1 MGAATRRRALTV
13 TADGAN
19 NQTAWNT
26 LNAGGMVTIT
36 GTITGAV
43 TLQRRDGA
51 GNISDATDDAGTV
64 ITYTKIG
71 TYRINP
77 NNVSAEYRLN
87 AKSGAV
93 SAFPFTMAV
102 EAGDVQ

>member
-1 MGAATRRRALTV
+1 MAFARRRAITV

-19 NQTAWNT
+19 NQTGWNSVRQ
-26 LNAGGMVTIT
+26 GGISTIT

-43 TLQRRDGA
+43 TLQRRDSA
-51 GNISDATDDAGTV
+51 GNISDVTDDSGNI

-71 TYRINP
+71 TYKVLA
-77 NNVSAEYRLN
+77 NNGNFVEGDYRLN

-93 SAFPFTMAV
+93 SAFPFTMAI
-102 EAGDVQ
+102 EGR